1 MSNGIASLA
10 GYRDW
15 LSTIKQRVQSA
26 RLPAALTAEPC
37 QPPLSV
43 SYFGNDLL
51 PNLVNSV
58 LAQFRGYV
66 GTSQDLHHE
75 TDS

>member
-10 GYRDW
+10 DYQDW
-15 LSTIKQRVQSA
+15 LNTIKQRVQSA
-26 RLPAALTAEPC
+26 RLRVALAAKPC
-37 QPPLSV
+37 QPPLSER
-43 SYFGNDLL
+43 YFGNELL

-58 LAQFRGYV
+58 LTKFRRYV
-66 GTSQDLHHE
+66 GTSQDMHHE